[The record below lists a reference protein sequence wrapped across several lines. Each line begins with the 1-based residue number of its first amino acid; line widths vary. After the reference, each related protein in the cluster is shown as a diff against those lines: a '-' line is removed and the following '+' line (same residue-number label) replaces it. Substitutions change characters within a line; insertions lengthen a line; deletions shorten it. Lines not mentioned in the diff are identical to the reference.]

1 MVLCDHFIF
10 TSAKIKNKSGYQ
22 IVSKSKNIT
31 SKILFQLKNYLY
43 PTGIDPNIFSESK
56 SLLILEDKVAF
67 IMTKNTG
74 ISYDGRFGNIYSHII
89 IIDNN
94 DFKKFNNDTRPFEKL
109 YNENYSEN
117 HSPQLVINP
126 IIVKPNF
133 SCIDIIG
140 ITKFEYFF
148 RSILNK
154 KKIAVTDTKNKNLL
168 QNLISLLPPSYRLIS
183 FTTLVIMKE
192 KQPKFDL
199 IQIDGLTTS
208 KKYQIINT
216 QKKIS
221 IKKKNDT
228 LFDQTITQ
236 LMSIINSKNIML
248 VSKIYNA
255 FENINFGDYKDKLF
269 LSIII
274 TISKSETIYQFND
287 EMRNDFLMILE
298 RAPMNFLITHME
310 KIQLFLPNEIVEYS
324 VKIKNIKILENY
336 KNETLTYD
344 LIKKMFD
351 KLENDE
357 ERLSLFHQLVKNRFN
372 EFTSSGTRLLYDS
385 IGSEYN
391 LIIIYGFLEHE
402 GLHKCVIDTLIKLE
416 RDDVKDNFINI
427 LLRSSIYENTISLEK
442 LFDPKIF
449 NLKNKNE
456 LMNYRKIVQSL
467 FTFHGFYK
475 NSNLQLITITIKQIY
490 DKINTTY
497 YINKSDQIENIDYCV
512 IIDILYAIY
521 NITNYLLYNRESNLK
536 ELKYIIE
543 KINNDIKIILNNNE
557 LCNQKTKYHFNIFC
571 PIPPTLLK
579 RLFPTFFNYDKTN
592 NFKIGHN

>member
-10 TSAKIKNKSGYQ
+10 TSAKLKNKSGYQ

-43 PTGIDPNIFSESK
+43 PAGIDPNIFSESK

-89 IIDNN
+89 IIDSN

-109 YNENYSEN
+109 YDENYSEN

-126 IIVKPNF
+126 IITKPNF

-140 ITKFEYFF
+140 ISKFEYFF

-154 KKIAVTDTKNKNLL
+154 KKIAIIDTKNKNLL

-183 FTTLVIMKE
+183 FTTLMIMKE
-192 KQPKFDL
+192 RQPKFDL
-199 IQIDGLTTS
+199 IQIDELATS

-228 LFDQTITQ
+228 IFDQTIAQ
-236 LMSIINSKNIML
+236 LMNIINSKNIML
-248 VSKIYNA
+248 VSKIYDA
-255 FENINFGDYKDKLF
+255 FENINFGDYKDRLF
-269 LSIII
+269 LSIVI
-274 TISKSETIYQFND
+274 TISKSETTYQFND
-287 EMRNDFLMILE
+287 KMHNYFLMILE
-298 RAPMNFLITHME
+298 KAPINFLEKHRE
-310 KIQLFLPNEIVEYS
+310 KIQSFLPNEIADQS
-324 VKIKNIKILENY
+324 IKNKNINILENHIV
-336 KNETLTYD
+336 ETLTYD
-344 LIKKMFD
+344 VIKKMFD

-372 EFTSSGTRLLYDS
+372 EFVSSDTKLLYDS
-385 IGSEYN
+385 IGNKYN
-391 LIIIYGFLEHE
+391 LIIIYGFLEYE
-402 GLHKCVIDTLIKLE
+402 DLHKCIIDTLIRLE
-416 RDDVKDNFINI
+416 HDDIKNNFINI
-427 LLRSSIYENTISLEK
+427 LLKSSLYENTISLEK

-449 NLKNKNE
+449 DLKNKNE
-456 LMNYRKIVQSL
+456 LLNYRKIIQRL
-467 FTFHGFYK
+467 FTLHSFYK

-557 LCNQKTKYHFNIFC
+557 LHNQKIKYHFNIFC
-571 PIPPTLLK
+571 PIPLTLLK
-579 RLFPTFFNYDKTN
+579 RFFPTFNHDKTN
-592 NFKIGHN
+592 NVKFDIV